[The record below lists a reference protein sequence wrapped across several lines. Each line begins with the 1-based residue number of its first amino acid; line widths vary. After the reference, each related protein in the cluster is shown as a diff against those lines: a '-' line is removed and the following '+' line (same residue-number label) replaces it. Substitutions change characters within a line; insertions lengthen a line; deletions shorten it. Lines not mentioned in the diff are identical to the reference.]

1 LALAL
6 PGLPWRSK
14 WLPETA
20 ACFPHTPSKETGV
33 IHYAGIRSGELSIR
47 TRDILTSYSRI
58 AMVGVS
64 GNPTRASYRALVH
77 MKSKGYTVYP
87 VNPSYDEILGLKCYK
102 SLLDIQEPVD
112 IVDIF
117 RRADTVIPLIGE
129 SLEVGAKVFWMQIGV
144 VNEDA
149 AAQAAAAGLE
159 VVMDRCV
166 KIEHCRFFGKKDY
179 GLDVVGL
186 QTGVLT
192 SDRYE
197 CIFPGPDKP

>member
-1 LALAL
+1 MA
-6 PGLPWRSK
+6 R
-14 WLPETA
+14 
-20 ACFPHTPSKETGV
+20 
-33 IHYAGIRSGELSIR
+33 YAGIMTGELTER
-47 TRDILTSYSRI
+47 TRDLLTQHRRI

-87 VNPSYDEILGLKCYK
+87 VNPSYDDILGLKCYN

-117 RRADTVIPLIGE
+117 RRPDTVVPLISE
-129 SLEVGAKVFWMQIGV
+129 ALEIGAKVFWMQIGV
-144 VNEDA
+144 INEA
-149 AAQAAAAGLE
+149 AAKQAADAGLE

-166 KIEHCRFFGKKDY
+166 KIEHCRFYGKKDD

-192 SDRYE
+192 ADRYE
-197 CIFPGPDKP
+197 CVFK

>member
-1 LALAL
+1 M
-6 PGLPWRSK
+6 
-14 WLPETA
+14 
-20 ACFPHTPSKETGV
+20 TGT
-33 IHYAGIRSGELSIR
+33 LSEHPR
-47 TRDILTSYSRI
+47 NILLRYRRI

-77 MKSKGYTVYP
+77 MKSKGYTIYP

-102 SLLDIQEPVD
+102 SLLDIDQPVD

-117 RRADTVIPLIGE
+117 RRPETVIPLVSEAREI
-129 SLEVGAKVFWMQIGV
+129 GAKVFWMQIGV
-144 VNEDA
+144 INEDA
-149 AAQAAAAGLE
+149 AAQAAAAGME

-186 QTGVLT
+186 QTGIVT
-192 SDRYE
+192 ADRFACVFE
-197 CIFPGPDKP
+197 GK

>member
-1 LALAL
+1 MV
-6 PGLPWRSK
+6 R
-14 WLPETA
+14 
-20 ACFPHTPSKETGV
+20 
-33 IHYAGIRSGELSIR
+33 YAGIMTGELSTH
-47 TRDILTSYSRI
+47 TRDILTRYRRI

-77 MKSKGYTVYP
+77 MRSKGYTVYP

-102 SLLDIQEPVD
+102 SLLDIPDPID

-117 RRADTVIPLIGE
+117 RRADTVLPLLGE
-129 SLEVGAKVFWMQIGV
+129 AREIGAKVFWMQIGV
-144 VNEDA
+144 INEEA
-149 AAQAAAAGLE
+149 AAQAAAMGLE

-186 QTGVLT
+186 HTGVLT
-192 SDRYE
+192 ADRFE
-197 CIFPGPDKP
+197 CVFQPPHEA

>member
-1 LALAL
+1 M
-6 PGLPWRSK
+6 R
-14 WLPETA
+14 
-20 ACFPHTPSKETGV
+20 
-33 IHYAGIRSGELSIR
+33 YAGIMTGDLSER
-47 TRDILTSYSRI
+47 TRNLLHRYRRI

-87 VNPSYDEILGLKCYK
+87 VNPSYDNILGLKCYK
-102 SLLDIQEPVD
+102 SLLDIKEPVD

-117 RRADTVIPLIGE
+117 RRPDTVMPLIGE
-129 SLEVGAKVFWMQIGV
+129 ALEIGAKVFWMQIGV
-144 VNEDA
+144 INEE
-149 AAQAAAAGLE
+149 AAQKAAEAGLE

-166 KIEHCRFFGKKDY
+166 KIEHCRFYGKKDF

-192 SDRYE
+192 ADRFE
-197 CIFPGPDKP
+197 CVFK

>member
-1 LALAL
+1 MAN
-6 PGLPWRSK
+6 
-14 WLPETA
+14 
-20 ACFPHTPSKETGV
+20 
-33 IHYAGIRSGELSIR
+33 YAGIMTGSLSER
-47 TRDILTSYSRI
+47 TRDILTRHQRI

-102 SLLDIQEPVD
+102 SLLDIKEPVD

-117 RRADTVIPLIGE
+117 RRGDTVLPLVDE
-129 SLEVGAKVFWMQIGV
+129 ALEIGAKVFWMQIGV
-144 VNEDA
+144 INDEA
-149 AAQAAAAGLE
+149 AAQATAAGLE

-166 KIEHCRFFGKKDY
+166 KIEHCRFYGKKDY

-186 QTGVLT
+186 HTGVLT
-192 SDRYE
+192 ADRFE
-197 CIFPGPDKP
+197 CVFQH